1 MLSRP
6 RRTPFLT
13 LAAVIAPVL
22 LSGCSSLTTSQ
33 TQRNVY
39 ANIVEGDRQLTLN
52 DPAKARTWFD
62 RAVALDPKSPVTYL
76 GPDSANGDMTGGLI
90 WSLEQHNDWPDME
103 HYLSAATQQRDLSNQ
118 WLIWSSL
125 AEAQQQMGE
134 TQAARLSYQ
143 RQLAAMDG
151 GKSGAMI
158 VTQPDDFQLKH
169 ADALWNSGQTAV
181 ARGDLLHLISHHPD
195 IAAEVQNQLAYSEAV
210 SNVDI
215 PEAVQ
220 LATAAV
226 STARS
231 SGYPDEVLGEFLD
244 TLGWA
249 EYRQKQYGPAL
260 ADLQEALD
268 YIPREPVSHY
278 HLAEI
283 YQALEQT
290 QAAQIEIQRAAFLG
304 PSDFDTKVALS
315 QIAPAANQ
323 SAGTPPVP
331 KSAA

>member
-1 MLSRP
+1 MFRP
-6 RRTPFLT
+6 WRILHIAFAAL
-13 LAAVIAPVL
+13 LAPAV
-22 LSGCSSLTTSQ
+22 LSGCSSLSTSE

-52 DPAKARTWFD
+52 DPAKARVWFD
-62 RAVALDPKSPVTYL
+62 RAVTLAPKSPETYL
-76 GPDSANGDMTGGLI
+76 GPDGLSGDMTGGVI

-103 HYLSAATQQRDLSNQ
+103 RYLAAATQIPALSDQ

-143 RQLAAMDG
+143 HQLDAMGG

-158 VTQPDDFQLKH
+158 VTQPDDFQLRH
-169 ADALWNSGQTAV
+169 ADALWNSGQTAL
-181 ARGDLLHLISHHPD
+181 AREDLLRLISHHPD
-195 IAAEVQNQLAYSEAV
+195 IAAEAQNQLAYSEAV
-210 SNVDI
+210 DNTNI
-215 PEAVQ
+215 PEAMQ

-226 STARS
+226 ATARD

-249 EYRQKQYGPAL
+249 EYRQEQYGAAL
-260 ADLQEALD
+260 TDLQEALD

-283 YQALEQT
+283 YQALNQT
-290 QAAQIEIQRAAFLG
+290 QAAQIELQRAAFLG
-304 PSDFDTKVALS
+304 PSDFDTKVALREMTPGSS
-315 QIAPAANQ
+315 QTPTTTTPAKPA
-323 SAGTPPVP
+323 V
-331 KSAA
+331 

>member
-1 MLSRP
+1 MFRP
-6 RRTPFLT
+6 RRIPFIA
-13 LAAVIAPVL
+13 LAALVAPGI
-22 LSGCSSLTTSQ
+22 LSGCSSLSTSQ

-52 DPAKARTWFD
+52 DPAKARVWFD
-62 RAVALDPKSPVTYL
+62 RAVALAPRSPTTYL
-76 GPDSANGDMTGGLI
+76 GPDGLSGDMTGGVI

-103 HYLSAATQQRDLSNQ
+103 HYLSSAIQFPGLSNQ

-125 AEAQQQMGE
+125 ADAQQQMGE
-134 TQAARLSYQ
+134 TQAAKLSYQ

-158 VTQPDDFQLKH
+158 ITQPDDFQLRH
-169 ADALWNSGQTAV
+169 ADALWNSGQTTI
-181 ARGDLLHLISHHPD
+181 ARDDLLHLINHHPD
-195 IAAEVQNQLAYSEAV
+195 IAAEAQNQLAYSEAV
-210 SNVDI
+210 DNTDI

-226 STARS
+226 ATARD

-260 ADLQEALD
+260 TDLQEALD
-268 YIPREPVSHY
+268 YIPREPISHY

-283 YQALEQT
+283 YQALNQT
-290 QAAQIEIQRAAFLG
+290 QAAQIELQRAAFLG
-304 PSDFDTKVALS
+304 PSDFDTKVALR
-315 QIAPAANQ
+315 QITPASNQTPGTLPAANP
-323 SAGTPPVP
+323 AV
-331 KSAA
+331 

>member
-1 MLSRP
+1 MFRL
-6 RRTPFLT
+6 RRIPYIALT
-13 LAAVIAPVL
+13 ALLAPSI
-22 LSGCSSLTTSQ
+22 LSGCSSLSTSQ

-52 DPAKARTWFD
+52 DPAKARVWFD
-62 RAVALDPKSPVTYL
+62 RAVALAPKSPETYL
-76 GPDSANGDMTGGLI
+76 GPDGLSGDMTGGVI

-103 HYLSAATQQRDLSNQ
+103 RYLTAATQIPALSNQ

-134 TQAARLSYQ
+134 IQAARLSYQ
-143 RQLAAMDG
+143 HQLDTMG

-169 ADALWNSGQTAV
+169 ADALWNSGQTAL
-181 ARGDLLHLISHHPD
+181 AREDLLRLISHHPD
-195 IAAEVQNQLAYSEAV
+195 IAAEAQNQLAYSEAV
-210 SNVDI
+210 NNTNI

-226 STARS
+226 ATTRD

-260 ADLQEALD
+260 TDLQEALG

-283 YQALEQT
+283 YQALGQT
-290 QAAQIEIQRAAFLG
+290 QAAQIELQRAAFLG
-304 PSDFDTKVALS
+304 PSDFDTKVALRGITPGSS
-315 QIAPAANQ
+315 QTPTNTTPAKPA
-323 SAGTPPVP
+323 V
-331 KSAA
+331 